1 MVDWFQL
8 SQFVLNGLIVGALY
22 GVVAMSFVLIY
33 KASQVVNFAQGE
45 FLLVGAWV
53 CWWLLTDWQ
62 LPFWLGF
69 LFTLV
74 FMTAFGL
81 VLQVVVL
88 RPLIGEPV
96 ISVIMATIGLG
107 IFFQALMKWI
117 FGVFAKPFPPIFP
130 VERVNVLGLEVQ
142 TAYLLSLVISILIMA
157 GFAWFF
163 TASKHGLAMRATAFD
178 QQVAQSLGI
187 SVPKVFAMSW
197 AISAVVSS
205 VAGVVVGVVNGV
217 SSALSF
223 YGIKVFPAVILG
235 GLDSVLG
242 AVLGGLIVGVL
253 ENVAQYV
260 DSEFLQWGNMY
271 TIAPFYALILI
282 LLVKPYGLFGT
293 RNIERV

>member
-1 MVDWFQL
+1 MDWSL
-8 SQFVLNGLIVGALY
+8 LLPLILNGLIVGALY

-53 CWWLLTDWQ
+53 CWWLLTEFQ
-62 LPFWLGF
+62 LPFWAGF
-69 LFTLV
+69 LMTLA
-74 FMTAFGL
+74 FMTLFGII
-81 VLQVVVL
+81 LQVVVL

-117 FGVFAKPFPPIFP
+117 FGVFAKPFPPIFSTD
-130 VERVNVLGLEVQ
+130 RVLLFGLQIQ
-142 TAYLLSLVISILIMA
+142 TAYLLSLGISVLIML

-187 SVPKVFAMSW
+187 SVPRVFAMSW
-197 AISAVVSS
+197 AISALVSA
-205 VAGVVVGVVNGV
+205 VAGVVVGIVNGV

-235 GLDSVLG
+235 GLDSVIG

-253 ENVAQYV
+253 ENLAQYL
-260 DSEFLQWGNMY
+260 DAEWLHWGNMY
-271 TIAPFYALILI
+271 TVAPFYALILI
-282 LLVKPYGLFGT
+282 LLIKPYGLFGT
-293 RNIERV
+293 RAIERV

>member
-1 MVDWFQL
+1 MDWAL
-8 SQFVLNGLIVGALY
+8 LLHLLLNGLIVGALY

-53 CWWLLTDWQ
+53 CWFFLTEWQ
-62 LPFWLGF
+62 LPFWIGF
-69 LFTLV
+69 IFTMV
-74 FMTAFGL
+74 FMTLFGII
-81 VLQVVVL
+81 LQVVVL

-117 FGVFAKPFPPIFP
+117 FGVFARPFPPVFAA
-130 VERVNVLGLEVQ
+130 ERVNIAGLEVQ
-142 TAYLLSLVISILIMA
+142 PVYLLSLAISVVIMGA
-157 GFAWFF
+157 FAWFF
-163 TASKHGLAMRATAFD
+163 TASKHGLAMRATAYD

-197 AISAVVSS
+197 AISALVSS
-205 VAGVVVGVVNGV
+205 IAGVVVGVVNGV

-235 GLDSVLG
+235 GLDSVVG
-242 AVLGGLIVGVL
+242 AVLGGIIVGVL
-253 ENVAQYV
+253 ENLAQYV
-260 DSEFLQWGNMY
+260 DAEWLHIGNLY
-271 TIAPFYALILI
+271 AIAPFYALILI
-282 LLVKPYGLFGT
+282 LLIKPYGLFGT
-293 RNIERV
+293 KNIERV

>member
-1 MVDWFQL
+1 MDWSLFL
-8 SQFVLNGLIVGALY
+8 PLILNGLIVGALY

-53 CWWLLTDWQ
+53 CWWLLTEFQ
-62 LPFWLGF
+62 LPFWAGF
-69 LFTLV
+69 LMTLA
-74 FMTAFGL
+74 FMTLFGII
-81 VLQVVVL
+81 LQVVVL

-117 FGVFAKPFPPIFP
+117 FGVFAKPFPPIFSAD
-130 VERVNVLGLEVQ
+130 RVLFFGLQIQ
-142 TAYLLSLVISILIMA
+142 TAYLLSLGISILIML

-187 SVPKVFAMSW
+187 SVPRVFAMSW
-197 AISAVVSS
+197 AISALVSA
-205 VAGVVVGVVNGV
+205 VAGVVVGIVNGV

-235 GLDSVLG
+235 GLDSVVG

-253 ENVAQYV
+253 ENLAQYL
-260 DSEFLQWGNMY
+260 DAEWLHWGNMY
-271 TIAPFYALILI
+271 TVAPFYALILI
-282 LLVKPYGLFGT
+282 LLIKPYGLFGT
-293 RNIERV
+293 RAIERV